1 MRLHN
6 FLEELS
12 RTTTRNPQYVEGFVE
27 HCADCVQ
34 FDFGDVTDIPGEE
47 WKGLQDYGVDLLR
60 VGKFALPFKDICY
73 SYKADDVEFL
83 SVCNIAV
90 EREKPDTPLLFMSL
104 ARWFNGAI
112 IGLDS
117 GFLELPKLAATGMF
131 EVLWQSIIDRHEGI
145 SELDYETQLMME
157 ARNIIAL
164 TCLLH
169 ANGLETRI
177 EPAPEKLN
185 KARAR
190 KGKPPIGEI
199 RTVRIKLGEKTYAAS
214 GKETGTHASPRL
226 HWRRGHVR
234 RLPSGEITNV
244 RPCLVGSAD
253 LGRVDHDHYAV
264 ERV

>member
-1 MRLHN
+1 M
-6 FLEELS
+6 
-12 RTTTRNPQYVEGFVE
+12 
-27 HCADCVQ
+27 Q

-169 ANGLETRI
+169 AIRLETRI
-177 EPAPEKLN
+177 EPARKNSTRPAPA
-185 KARAR
+185 KASRRLAKSEPCASSWARRPTPRPAR
-190 KGKPPIGEI
+190 KQGRTRRPDCIGGAGMSADCQAA
-199 RTVRIKLGEKTYAAS
+199 VR
-214 GKETGTHASPRL
+214 
-226 HWRRGHVR
+226 
-234 RLPSGEITNV
+234 NV
-244 RPCLVGSAD
+244 RPCLVGSAN
-253 LGRVDHDHYAV
+253 LGASIMITTPLKGSKTNKRRAV
-264 ERV
+264 